1 MDELLLNALDLA
13 GVKGAKY
20 ADIRLVNTSQE
31 RLVVRNGV
39 VDNLSR
45 DQSTG
50 FGVRVLV
57 NGSWGFASSYDVTTA
72 EVERVTDLAV
82 QIAKASNVQSQ
93 DPVNL
98 GSPVTSRGT
107 YITPIQID
115 PFQVSSE
122 QKLDLLL
129 DADRAMTS
137 VKGIR
142 SRQSSLVFIKEE
154 KTFANTEGAYVEQT
168 IFEAGGGIQATAVG
182 NGEVQRRSYPQSM
195 GRQQGCAGWEYIVAM
210 DLPHH
215 AERIATE
222 AAALLPEDHFDF
234 VIFFAALEH
243 MTFEEREI
251 AMRNTWSM
259 LRPGGLW
266 VVIETPNRLHFFD
279 DHSARLPFFHWLP
292 DEVAWEYGIR
302 SPRKVFSNLL
312 ESEPRGAET
321 PVLLQRFGRGIS
333 YHDFELAL
341 GPLCELEIVS
351 SLGRYTMAL
360 RWLRRLQRFT
370 TLKGRHQ
377 ALLSRVAPQ
386 LHPAFLEPWLNFII
400 RKP

>member
-1 MDELLLNALDLA
+1 MRRNWERQARLMTKRNLIRRWADRLLYP
-13 GVKGAKY
+13 VPSH
-20 ADIRLVNTSQE
+20 IRARYLEVH
-31 RLVVRNGV
+31 
-39 VDNLSR
+39 DAALSR
-45 DQSTG
+45 I
-50 FGVRVLV
+50 
-57 NGSWGFASSYDVTTA
+57 
-72 EVERVTDLAV
+72 ERAMRRDYY
-82 QIAKASNVQSQ
+82 
-93 DPVNL
+93 
-98 GSPVTSRGT
+98 SP
-107 YITPIQID
+107 
-115 PFQVSSE
+115 
-122 QKLDLLL
+122 
-129 DADRAMTS
+129 DADRYLAGDEGRLHLAGHVM
-137 VKGIR
+137 GRLEQDR
-142 SRQSSLVFIKEE
+142 SRVIPWLDSARTLAGARVLEIGCGTGSSTVALAEQG
-154 KTFANTEGAYVEQT
+154 ANVVALDM
-168 IFEAGGGIQATAVG
+168 
-182 NGEVQRRSYPQSM
+182 NRRHIAIAQERCRALGLKPHFV
-195 GRQQGCAGWEYIVAM
+195 VAN
-210 DLPHH
+210 
-215 AERIATE
+215 ATE

-312 ESEPRGAET
+312 ESEPRGAKT